1 MGQIKTE
8 RNTGGIEGL
17 CVIEPLVHED
27 SRGCFMET
35 YNAADMK
42 EAGFDI
48 VFVQDNQSSSSKG
61 VIRGLHYQKE
71 FPQTKLIR
79 CIKGC
84 VYDVAVDLRK
94 DSPTYGRYYGLIL
107 SAENRKQLLIPKGF
121 AHGFL
126 VLSDTADLCYKCDD
140 LYHQNDE
147 AGLAWTDPDLGIDWP
162 GVKGDYNG
170 TADPAGYV
178 LEDVPLTL
186 SEKDGKWP
194 RLKDIKL
201 KTL

>member
-1 MGQIKTE
+1 MGVKQMPLIVAPEEALVLAARE
-8 RNTGGIEGL
+8 R
-17 CVIEPLVHED
+17 
-27 SRGCFMET
+27 
-35 YNAADMK
+35 
-42 EAGFDI
+42 
-48 VFVQDNQSSSSKG
+48 
-61 VIRGLHYQKE
+61 
-71 FPQTKLIR
+71 TKLIY
-79 CIKGC
+79 
-84 VYDVAVDLRK
+84 V
-94 DSPTYGRYYGLIL
+94 
-107 SAENRKQLLIPKGF
+107 EN
-121 AHGFL
+121 
-126 VLSDTADLCYKCDD
+126 D

-147 AGLAWTDPDLGIDWP
+147 AGLAWNDPDLGIDWP